1 MVNHMKYP
9 IIGIAGTLA
18 TGKDTVA
25 EYLAEQFGYRHIS
38 TGDIVRE
45 LAMAEHGSIERP
57 VLYETAKSHRESEG
71 AGFLVKRALEHD
83 PPLVI
88 TGLRS
93 LGEAKALKDGGGIL
107 LFIDAPIEVR
117 YERMRSR
124 QRDNETA
131 LTLDGFKQNEA
142 KEWYAGPNDSDFN
155 LRDIEKMS
163 DIVIDNALELE
174 PFLALVLEKLEIVR

>member
-1 MVNHMKYP
+1 MKYP

-25 EYLAEQFGYRHIS
+25 ERLADTFGYTHVS

-45 LAMAEHGSIERP
+45 LAMTEHGSIERP
-57 VLYETAKSHRESEG
+57 VLYETAKKHRETEG
-71 AGFLVKRALEHD
+71 AGFLVTRALEHEQ
-83 PPLVI
+83 PLVV

-93 LGEAKALKDGGGIL
+93 LGEAKELKAGGGIL

-131 LTLDGFKQNEA
+131 LTLEGFKQNEA

-174 PFLALVLEKLEIVR
+174 PFLNMVFEKLELK

>member
-1 MVNHMKYP
+1 MKYP

-25 EYLAEQFGYRHIS
+25 EHLAADFGYTHIS

-57 VLYETAKSHRESEG
+57 VLYETAKSHRKSEG
-71 AGFLVKRALEHD
+71 AGFLVKRALEE
-83 PPLVI
+83 PAPVVV

-93 LGEAKALKDGGGIL
+93 LGEAAEIKAHGGTL
-107 LFIDAPIEVR
+107 LFIDAPVEVR
-117 YERMRSR
+117 YERMVSR

-131 LTLDGFKQNEA
+131 LTLEGFKQNEA
-142 KEWYAGPNDSDFN
+142 KEWYAGPEDSDFN

-174 PFLALVLEKLEIVR
+174 PFLDLVLKKLELS

>member
-1 MVNHMKYP
+1 MKYP

-25 EYLAEQFGYRHIS
+25 EHLAADFGYTHIS

-57 VLYETAKSHRESEG
+57 VLYETAKKHREKEG
-71 AGFLVKRALEHD
+71 AGFLVDRALQHD
-83 PPLVI
+83 QPVVI

-93 LGEAKALKDGGGIL
+93 LGEAKALKAGGGVL
-107 LFIDAPIEVR
+107 VFIDAPIEVR
-117 YERMRSR
+117 YDRMRSR

-174 PFLALVLEKLEIVR
+174 PFLNLVLEKLELK

>member
-1 MVNHMKYP
+1 MANQIKYP

-25 EYLAEQFGYRHIS
+25 QHLAEKFGYTHIS

-45 LAMAEHGSIERP
+45 LAMTEHGSIERP
-57 VLYETAKSHRESEG
+57 VLYETAKAHRESEG
-71 AGFLVKRALEHD
+71 AGFLVTRALQHE
-83 PPLVI
+83 PPVVV

-93 LGEAKALKDGGGIL
+93 LGEAKALKEGGGIL

-117 YERMRSR
+117 YERMKSR

-142 KEWYAGPNDSDFN
+142 KEWYAGPLDSDFN
-155 LRDIEKMS
+155 LRGIKEMS
-163 DIVIDNALELE
+163 DIIVDNALTLA
-174 PFLALVLEKLEIVR
+174 PFLALIFEKLGLS

>member
-1 MVNHMKYP
+1 MKYP

-25 EYLAEQFGYRHIS
+25 ERLAEQFGYTHVS

-45 LAMAEHGSIERP
+45 LAMEEHGSIERP
-57 VLYETAKSHRESEG
+57 VLYEIAKAHRESEG
-71 AGFLVKRALEHD
+71 AGFLVKHALQHE

-93 LGEAKALKDGGGIL
+93 LGEAKALKAGGGIL
-107 LFIDAPIEVR
+107 LFVDAPIEVR

-131 LTLDGFKQNEA
+131 LTLEGFKQNEA
-142 KEWYAGPNDSDFN
+142 KEWYAGPLDSDFN

-163 DIVIDNALELE
+163 DIVIDNSLTLE
-174 PFLALVLEKLEIVR
+174 PFLAMVFEKLELHT

>member
-1 MVNHMKYP
+1 MKYP

-25 EYLAEQFGYRHIS
+25 EHLAANFGYTHIS

-45 LAMAEHGSIERP
+45 LAQVEHGSIERP
-57 VLYETAKSHRESEG
+57 VLYETAKKHRETEG
-71 AGFLVKRALEHD
+71 AGFLVHRALEHEQ
-83 PPLVI
+83 PLVI

-93 LGEAKALKDGGGIL
+93 LGEAKELKAGGGIL

-117 YERMRSR
+117 YERMRTR

-131 LTLDGFKQNEA
+131 LTLDGFRQNET

-174 PFLALVLEKLEIVR
+174 PFLKLVLEKLELK